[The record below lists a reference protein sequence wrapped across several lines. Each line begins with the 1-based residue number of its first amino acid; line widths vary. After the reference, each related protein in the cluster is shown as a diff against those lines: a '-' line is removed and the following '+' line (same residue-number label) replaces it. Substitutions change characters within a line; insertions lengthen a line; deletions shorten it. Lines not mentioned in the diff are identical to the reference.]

1 MSNQQWEKPDLPQ
14 LKPGSP
20 GETWY
25 NFASFTF
32 LQARA
37 LFMSQWP
44 CQCMVAAG
52 CLAVVIL
59 VQPQMQLG
67 GKLHT
72 CTGVHHDAL
81 HCTIDPVWSSPT
93 CLWHS
98 LTVQLQQ
105 WHLCDWPPGLVGY
118 LSFARGFTFLHCRI
132 SIRTITQKNSLRAKF
147 PIRAKLLDDRKMELH
162 FAFSHFFEKK
172 NSGATWC
179 NSGVIRCESGETSR
193 TFFFLR
199 DFILEISCG
208 WIWPKWHQA

>member
-132 SIRTITQKNSLRAKF
+132 SIRTIWNS
-147 PIRAKLLDDRKMELH
+147 
-162 FAFSHFFEKK
+162 EKQPAGEIP
-172 NSGATWC
+172 N
-179 NSGVIRCESGETSR
+179 SGETFR
-193 TFFFLR
+193 RQENGTAFCIFPFFRKKKLR
-199 DFILEISCG
+199 RNLV
-208 WIWPKWHQA
+208 